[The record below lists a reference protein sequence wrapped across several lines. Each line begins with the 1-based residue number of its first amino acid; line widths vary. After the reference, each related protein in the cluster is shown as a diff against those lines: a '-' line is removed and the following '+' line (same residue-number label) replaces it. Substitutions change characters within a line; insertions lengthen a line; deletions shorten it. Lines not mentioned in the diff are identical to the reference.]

1 MWLTACST
9 VAQVLAEVKD
19 LPSEPDYDT
28 VKALEYTRALFT
40 ETLRYV
46 AHGRLRGRVG
56 AQCLTCCCSC
66 VPMCSLHPS
75 VPKDGAEAASDCT
88 LPSGARVKKL
98 VRRAAVPWR
107 VCAAHVLTGRRAF
120 PAHARTT

>member
-1 MWLTACST
+1 MLPPRHSPRGHAEGRPGTPRLCALCIVWLTACSAVT
-9 VAQVLAEVKD
+9 QVLAEVKD

-56 AQCLTCCCSC
+56 AQ
-66 VPMCSLHPS
+66 
-75 VPKDGAEAASDCT
+75 
-88 LPSGARVKKL
+88 
-98 VRRAAVPWR
+98 
-107 VCAAHVLTGRRAF
+107 
-120 PAHARTT
+120 

>member
-1 MWLTACST
+1 MT
-9 VAQVLAEVKD
+9 QVLAEVKD

-56 AQCLTCCCSC
+56 AQ
-66 VPMCSLHPS
+66 
-75 VPKDGAEAASDCT
+75 
-88 LPSGARVKKL
+88 
-98 VRRAAVPWR
+98 
-107 VCAAHVLTGRRAF
+107 
-120 PAHARTT
+120 